1 MLDRQFYG
9 GSTTTNHLE
18 NDVDR
23 FSGLWA
29 LNEEVFAEHAEAL
42 KNIVRITGE

>member
-9 GSTTTNHLE
+9 GSTTTKHHL
-18 NDVDR
+18 DK
-23 FSGLWA
+23 FGGLWA
-29 LNEEVFAEHAEAL
+29 LNEEVFVEHAEAL